1 MRYVKSFFVFWQDFL
16 IGDCPEVAVGTLA
29 VLGIALGL
37 HSTGVLVAAFTA
49 SSLGMIAYLKRSKAA
64 QVAEEVARDAVR

>member
-1 MRYVKSFFVFWQDFL
+1 MRWIKSFFAFWKDFL

-37 HSTGVLVAAFTA
+37 RNSGVLVAIVVPVAVILLLAF
-49 SSLGMIAYLKRSKAA
+49 S
-64 QVAEEVARDAVR
+64 VRQGVVK

>member
-1 MRYVKSFFVFWQDFL
+1 MRYVKSFFAFWQDFL

-37 HSTGVLVAAFTA
+37 HRTGVLVAIIVPLAVLLLLAF
-49 SSLGMIAYLKRSKAA
+49 S
-64 QVAEEVARDAVR
+64 VRRGVVK